1 MASLPKKDAPTPEII
16 REEAKTFAAPKKAK
30 VPVHGDV
37 KTKKIAVD
45 EQIVEVVESERYPRN
60 NQSENYRVEVL
71 APLTGIPQVR
81 IAPVGWVGPAPLIIP
96 ESRLDEMI
104 QLLTSVR

>member
-1 MASLPKKDAPTPEII
+1 MAVTPKKDAPTPEII
-16 REEAKTFAAPKKAK
+16 RAEAKTFANPKKAK

-37 KTKKIAVD
+37 KTKKVS
-45 EQIVEVVESERYPRN
+45 VVESSRYPRN
-60 NQSENYRVEVL
+60 EQSENYRVEVL
-71 APLTGIPQVR
+71 APLTGIPVAR

-96 ESRLDEMI
+96 ESRIDELI

>member
-1 MASLPKKDAPTPEII
+1 MAVTPKKDAPTPELI

-37 KTKKIAVD
+37 KTKKVSVD
-45 EQIVEVVESERYPRN
+45 SQIVEVVESSRYPRN
-60 NQSENYRVEVL
+60 EQSENYRVEVI
-71 APLTGIPQVR
+71 APLTGIPQAR
-81 IAPVGWVGPAPLIIP
+81 IAPVGWVGPAPLIVP
-96 ESRLDEMI
+96 ESRIDELI